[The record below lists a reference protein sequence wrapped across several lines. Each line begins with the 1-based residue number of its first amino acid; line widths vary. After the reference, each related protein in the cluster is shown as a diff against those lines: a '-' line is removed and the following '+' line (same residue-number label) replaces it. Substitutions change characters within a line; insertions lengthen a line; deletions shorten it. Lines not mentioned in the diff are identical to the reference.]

1 MNSKWN
7 ANKANG
13 FEIIAVTMVGWSGCS
28 NESQIPATAT
38 SWGMQYGYAAANTS
52 TNWSYYAPSGSL
64 SFGTGFAFDTTGK
77 LLWTGSCGQIT
88 QTMITNWIA
97 AGGGGGP
104 GGGPNNPP
112 VANAGA
118 DSSVFEGQQA
128 SLSGNGSTDPDG
140 DPLAYSWAQISGPT
154 INIQGAN
161 TVAPSFIA
169 PQVGGP
175 TPVTIR
181 LTVNDGNG
189 GTDTDDVVVTINPMN
204 FKPDARAGADFGAV
218 YSSSVQLDGSASS
231 DPDGDPITFLWSQVS
246 GEFVSLSNPGI
257 ATPTFTAPAGN
268 GTLVFELRVQDS
280 AGLFD
285 TDRVTVHVNAL
296 GVIPPSLGNGA
307 GGGGGGGCV
316 AAGGAPAV
324 LAVFGM
330 LGMLAL
336 RRRRN

>member
-1 MNSKWN
+1 MNQKWN

-28 NESQIPATAT
+28 NESQIPSTAT

-64 SFGTGFAFDTTGK
+64 SFGTGFAFDKSGK

-88 QTMITNWIA
+88 QAMITNWIA
-97 AGGGGGP
+97 AGGGGG
-104 GGGPNNPP
+104 GGGGSNNPP

-118 DSSVFEGQQA
+118 DQTKKEGQQV
-128 SLSGNGSTDPDG
+128 SLSGANSSDPDG
-140 DPLAYSWAQISGPT
+140 DPLTYNWVRTAGPT
-154 INIQGAN
+154 INIQGAT
-161 TVAPSFIA
+161 TVSPTFIA
-169 PQVGGP
+169 PGVNAP
-175 TPVTIR
+175 TPITIR
-181 LTVNDGNG
+181 LTVNDGRG
-189 GTDTDDVVVTINPMN
+189 GSATDDVIITIEPLNM
-204 FKPDARAGADFGAV
+204 KPVAKAGADFALV
-218 YSSSVQLDGSASS
+218 YSASGQLDGSASS
-231 DPDGDPITFLWSQVS
+231 DPDGDPITFLWSQIS
-246 GEFVSLSNPGI
+246 GEFVTLSNPGI

-280 AGLFD
+280 GGLFH
-285 TDRVTVHVNAL
+285 TDRVTVYVNAL

-336 RRRRN
+336 RRRRK